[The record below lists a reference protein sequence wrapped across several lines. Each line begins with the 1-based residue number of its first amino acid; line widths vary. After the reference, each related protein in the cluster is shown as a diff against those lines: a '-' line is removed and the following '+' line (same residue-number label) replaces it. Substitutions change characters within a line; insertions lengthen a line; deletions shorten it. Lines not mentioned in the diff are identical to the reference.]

1 MNILVLA
8 PHTDDAEIGCG
19 GTLARYLEEG
29 HRVSC
34 VVFSVVNPSIEPDW
48 ILRKEFIESMRT
60 MGIEDTFIHDF
71 PMRRLDSVRQD
82 ILDELYRIRDKGEID
97 MVFLPSSH
105 DLHQDHRVVSR
116 SGIRAFKDVTTLGYE
131 LPWNNL
137 TFDTQSF
144 IILKDRHIDK
154 KIEALSAYKS
164 QREKRY
170 MHADFIKGL
179 AIARGGQIGAYR
191 AEAFEVVRWIQD

>member
-8 PHTDDAEIGCG
+8 PHTDDAELGCG

-29 HRVSC
+29 HKVSC
-34 VVFSVVNPSIEPDW
+34 VVFSVINPSIEPDW
-48 ILRKEFIESMRT
+48 TLMQEFLESMKT
-60 MGIEDTFIHDF
+60 MGIEDTAIHDF

-82 ILDELYRIRDKGEID
+82 ILEELYRIKAGHGID

-154 KIEALSAYKS
+154 KIEALSAYNS
-164 QREKRY
+164 QKEKVY
-170 MHADFIKGL
+170 MHSEFIKAM
-179 AIARGGQIGAYR
+179 AIARGGQIGAHY
-191 AEAFEVVRWIQD
+191 AEAFEVIRWIQD